1 MGLFNWLMKGMGF
14 EEENENASKESRKE
28 KKERKKKNKKQTE
41 ATQTEQQLSFDGA
54 SDGETSYASNRD
66 QFNTAGRFY
75 AGDSNSGY
83 LGQQNMGGY
92 GTKNVVFYYPKNY
105 QDVQKIVDLLKQGES
120 AIINLDGISD
130 DEAQRMLDFVSGAVY
145 ALNGSTQRVSGNIFL
160 LTPEGLNIM
169 VPSDDENQ

>member
-14 EEENENASKESRKE
+14 EEENENTSKESRKE
-28 KKERKKKNKKQTE
+28 KKEKKKKNKEKDLTPE
-41 ATQTEQQLSFDGA
+41 NEQMSFAGSEGDN
-54 SDGETSYASNRD
+54 SFASNPD
-66 QFNTAGRFY
+66 QFNTAGKFY
-75 AGDSNSGY
+75 ANDTSGY

-169 VPSDDENQ
+169 VPNEEE

>member
-28 KKERKKKNKKQTE
+28 KKEKKKKNKIKE
-41 ATQTEQQLSFDGA
+41 ETQQGEQMSFADA
-54 SDGETSYASNRD
+54 SDGESSYAYNRD
-66 QFNTAGRFY
+66 QFNTAGKFY
-75 AGDSNSGY
+75 QNDTSSY

-169 VPSDDENQ
+169 VPNDEQE

>member
-14 EEENENASKESRKE
+14 EEENGENASSDKQERKE
-28 KKERKKKNKKQTE
+28 KKKKRKEKREE
-41 ATQTEQQLSFDGA
+41 ASASEQMSFSGMQEDNN
-54 SDGETSYASNRD
+54 SFASNRD
-66 QFNTAGRFY
+66 QFNTAGKFY
-75 AGDSNSGY
+75 AGDSSSY

-169 VPSDDENQ
+169 VPNEDQK

>member
-14 EEENENASKESRKE
+14 EGEEEQNDTSSDSRERKE
-28 KKERKKKNKKQTE
+28 KKRKRKKEEVEVEMDNSSNNNT
-41 ATQTEQQLSFDGA
+41 F
-54 SDGETSYASNRD
+54 ASNPD
-66 QFNTAGRFY
+66 QFNTSTRY
-75 AGDSNSGY
+75 DINSTAGY

-92 GTKNVVFYYPKNY
+92 GTKNVVFFYPKNY
-105 QDVQKIVDLLKQGES
+105 QEVQKLVDYLKQGES
-120 AIINLDGISD
+120 AILNLDGISD

-169 VPSDDENQ
+169 IPNEDLKQ

>member
-14 EEENENASKESRKE
+14 EGEGEDQKDTSPDTRERKE
-28 KKERKKKNKKQTE
+28 KKRKRKKEEVEIEMDSNNRNT
-41 ATQTEQQLSFDGA
+41 
-54 SDGETSYASNRD
+54 YASNPD
-66 QFNTAGRFY
+66 QFNTSGRY
-75 AGDSNSGY
+75 DMNSSTY

-92 GTKNVVFYYPKNY
+92 GTKNVVFFYPKNY
-105 QDVQKIVDLLKQGES
+105 QEVQKLVDYLKQGES
-120 AIINLDGISD
+120 AILNLDGISD

-169 VPSDDENQ
+169 IPNENLGDKNN

>member
-1 MGLFNWLMKGMGF
+1 MGLFNWLMKVMGF
-14 EEENENASKESRKE
+14 EEEGENSSKESRKE
-28 KKERKKKNKKQTE
+28 KKEKKKNKKEKEQ
-41 ATQTEQQLSFDGA
+41 AAPTEQQMSFAGTDDEA
-54 SDGETSYASNRD
+54 SSYASNRD
-66 QFNTAGRFY
+66 QFNTAGHFY

-169 VPSDDENQ
+169 VPNDEQE

>member
-14 EEENENASKESRKE
+14 EGEDADQNNNASNSSEQKE
-28 KKERKKKNKKQTE
+28 KKRKRKKE
-41 ATQTEQQLSFDGA
+41 EVAVDM
-54 SDGETSYASNRD
+54 ETTDRNTYAANPD
-66 QFNTAGRFY
+66 QFNTAGRY
-75 AGDSNSGY
+75 DMGATY

-92 GTKNVVFYYPKNY
+92 GTKNVMFVFPKNY
-105 QDVQKIVDLLKQGES
+105 NEVQKLVDYLKQGES
-120 AIINLDGISD
+120 AILNLDGISD

-169 VPSDDENQ
+169 VPTEGDKKE

>member
-14 EEENENASKESRKE
+14 EEENEKSSKESRKE
-28 KKERKKKNKKQTE
+28 KKERKKKEKEQ
-41 ATQTEQQLSFDGA
+41 AAPVEQQMSFAATDDDA
-54 SDGETSYASNRD
+54 SSYASNRD

-75 AGDSNSGY
+75 AGDTSSY

-169 VPSDDENQ
+169 VPNDEEE